1 MHVLYGTNTPAESAA
16 MPHKQAPSYF
26 YSEIYDYSHSAGQMK
41 IISRPHQFRSD
52 FTTIELQKWATEKL
66 FFQRFLGFR
75 IMGKG
80 L

>member
-1 MHVLYGTNTPAESAA
+1 
-16 MPHKQAPSYF
+16 
-26 YSEIYDYSHSAGQMK
+26 MK